1 MKIFTY
7 ITIVFLIFII
17 FSGCNKNTKSNDIYQ
32 YSGFDTLGVKIIV
45 GSFSIEYGASVS
57 ISGEWNFSAIGNPVN
72 IGPQTGEGEY
82 IGTIENNELR
92 INLNPEWDDN
102 NVNLVGI
109 IDGNTIS
116 GDWIYSGFP
125 GIINYGTFT
134 AKK

>member
-1 MKIFTY
+1 MVKIF
-7 ITIVFLIFII
+7 
-17 FSGCNKNTKSNDIYQ
+17 NKVIGKKNKTRLRQYMVNT
-32 YSGFDTLGVKIIV
+32 TV

-82 IGTIENNELR
+82 IGTIENNKLR

-125 GIINYGTFT
+125 GALNYGTFT